1 MKSRKKE
8 LSQLLDQIGSYQ
20 KRITETRSYYHTLV
34 NEIEAATKNQN
45 NPGDDQ
51 QLHKELETLGKEFE
65 EKNDLL
71 SSQLNEDLLKGLKYA
86 EEIGLKVFHDYKIFW
101 EYMTKPI
108 KEEVKL
114 DHVLRDIDHLKKD
127 LASAL

>member
-20 KRITETRSYYHTLV
+20 KRITDTKNYYHTLV
-34 NEIEAATKNQN
+34 KEIEAVTKDQN

-51 QLHKELETLGKEFE
+51 ELHKELEDLGKEFE
-65 EKNDLL
+65 EKNSLL
-71 SSQLNEDLLKGLKYA
+71 SNQLSEDLLKGLKYA
-86 EEIGLKVFHDYKIFW
+86 EEIGSKVFHNYKIFW
-101 EYMTKPI
+101 EYMTKPM

-114 DHVLRDIDHLKKD
+114 AHVLRDIDHLKKD
-127 LASAL
+127 LASPA